1 MKKHLLFYIFYTI
14 IPLISLFGQQS
25 YEIAVYLDKVVDDRV
40 KVEVIVPQINH
51 KKVEYIMPAVI
62 PGSYSVKDYGRFI
75 VDFKAFT
82 KSGKK
87 LKVKKTSLNVFTIE
101 KAEQLYK
108 IEYWVDDTWDAGAD
122 NYIFQPGGTNI
133 QQNKNFVINHQGF
146 YGYLE
151 GYKNLPYSITYYKPP
166 GFYSTTALKTERND
180 EKDIVFAENYVKL
193 VDNPVMICKADTLSF
208 KISNMRVF
216 ISVYSVNNVVQSSL
230 VKQAI
235 EPISRALEN
244 FFTTLPVNEYYFIMY
259 FPKYSYSE
267 ITSYG
272 GFGALEHSYCSF
284 YFLPESDNEERLIS
298 MIRDVAAHEFLHI
311 LTPLN
316 IHSEEIENFDFRHPK
331 MSQHLWMYEGVT
343 EYFSHLVQVKSKLIE
358 PEDFFMEMSNKI
370 NRAAAYKDVS
380 FTQMSKNI
388 LNKVYN
394 EMYSNVYQKG
404 ALIGFLLD
412 IKLHEISSGK
422 TGLRELMLEMAQ
434 LYGPSKPF
442 KDDSLF
448 NIIAKIAGQDVLPF
462 INDYIIGD
470 KPLPYKEYL
479 NKIGLNYYEE
489 IVKDEYY
496 FAETKFITLGNG
508 DIAVLINKNAD
519 NYTGLTTGD
528 IIQKINNQEINST
541 SKEPL
546 KALSEPLTDQE
557 LTIHIKRKNQPLTLT
572 CKPVVK
578 KANYT
583 HYIERK
589 PDATQQ
595 QINLLNVMLQL

>member
-151 GYKNLPYSITYYKPP
+151 GYKKLPYSITYYKPP